1 MKIDTRSRHRT
12 RADGNVFSD
21 LGFTPREAR
30 RLLARADARIDEA
43 KRLARRG
50 ALTRSAG

>member
-1 MKIDTRSRHRT
+1 
-12 RADGNVFSD
+12 VFSD

-43 KRLARRG
+43 KRLKKQGRKARARRG
-50 ALTRSAG
+50 ALTRSAL